1 MRRRLAR
8 LNHILIPS
16 SRAERDR
23 FRHSRL
29 GRVVGKLGA
38 LYYRVTP
45 EAQLFS
51 ALTFFA
57 GITGL
62 DVPSTDAHL
71 LFALLSSVLVASLM
85 VSQFYRL
92 RSVHIEATC
101 APRVTIGDEQR
112 FTITLRNQSD
122 EDISRAQVLGPFL
135 PWDGRWVE
143 ARPTTVRLAAG
154 SVAHAELRA
163 RFHQRGQHHL
173 DPFVAGAVAPLGLAI
188 GPTIESD
195 GCRFIVVP
203 KVASV
208 QSLRMP
214 QPRAV
219 RSGNITLD
227 ARAGD
232 SMDLL
237 GVRDYRP
244 GDRVRDLHAR
254 TWARTG
260 RPVVREYMQESI
272 TAVGVLLDPSSRDG
286 SDDDTFD
293 ARLSLT
299 AGMLGFI
306 ARGQSIAELLV
317 ANPQGRELVLGSRYA
332 SLDHALEL
340 LACTDPC
347 EPQAPDALAARV
359 ERREFPWSRALIVCG
374 EIGEW
379 QRAVVQALLRVGIPC
394 GIYVVA
400 DPARQPEREG
410 PNERVLSRDRVLR
423 GEGLLL

>member
-23 FRHSRL
+23 LRHSRV
-29 GRVVGKLGA
+29 GRVATVIGA
-38 LYYRVTP
+38 LFYRVTP
-45 EAQLFS
+45 EAQLVA
-51 ALTFFA
+51 ALAFFA

-62 DVPSTDAHL
+62 DVPSTDVHM
-71 LFALLSSVLVASLM
+71 LFALMSATLLASLI

-92 RSVHIEATC
+92 RAVRIEASC

-112 FTITLRNQSD
+112 FTITLKNTSD
-122 EDISRAQVLGPFL
+122 QDISRAQVLGPFL
-135 PWDGRWVE
+135 PWDGQWVD
-143 ARPTTVRLAAG
+143 ARPTPVRLDAR
-154 SVAHAELRA
+154 SVASAELRA

-173 DPFVAGAVAPLGLAI
+173 DPFVAGAVAPLGLAV
-188 GPTIESD
+188 GPVIQSD
-195 GCRFIVVP
+195 GCRFVVVP
-203 KVASV
+203 KVATV
-208 QSLRMP
+208 LSLRMP
-214 QPRAV
+214 QPRAI
-219 RSGNITLD
+219 RSGNTTLD

-254 TWARTG
+254 SWARTG

-272 TAVGVLLDPSSRDG
+272 TAVGVLLDPSG
-286 SDDDTFD
+286 EDDESFD

-299 AGMLGFI
+299 AGMLDFI

-317 ANPQGRELVLGSRYA
+317 ANPQGRELVLGSRFA

-347 EPQAPDALAARV
+347 EPQSPEALAARV
-359 ERREFPWSRALIVCG
+359 ERREFPWSRALLVCG
-374 EIGEW
+374 GVGPW

-400 DPARQPEREG
+400 DPKREPERESTT
-410 PNERVLSRDRVLR
+410 ERVLSTDRVLR
-423 GEGLLL
+423 GREGLLL